1 MVRRT
6 VFVPLIQVAKSLGL
20 PRDWLIRQITDGHIP
35 HLQIGREIYLHYE
48 TVVDTVVEMMKLN
61 VVDAGMNL
69 PDSNLNR
76 PGAAF
81 SVRGAAPLNFDAA
94 RSAGG

>member
-1 MVRRT
+1 
-6 VFVPLIQVAKSLGL
+6 
-20 PRDWLIRQITDGHIP
+20 
-35 HLQIGREIYLHYE
+35 
-48 TVVDTVVEMMKLN
+48 MMKLN

-69 PDSNLNR
+69 PDSNQNR